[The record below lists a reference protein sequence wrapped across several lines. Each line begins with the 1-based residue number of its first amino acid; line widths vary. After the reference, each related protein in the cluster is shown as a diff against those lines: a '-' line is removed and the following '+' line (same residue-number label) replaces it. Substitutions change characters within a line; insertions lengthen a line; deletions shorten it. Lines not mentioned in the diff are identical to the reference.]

1 MKRKAPA
8 SPPPGRDDV
17 TVETFVHEDFA
28 GRYDGEVDDEGRPHG
43 AGILRLDDDG
53 AWYEGEFRRGARHG
67 QGTLHFPPDDDD
79 DDDDEDEDHDR
90 KHGPMPETSLEGL
103 STRGDRVVGSFADD
117 AIEGYAEYLSSDGTR
132 RAGLWHDGELS
143 GLIEEFDEDG
153 ECVFG
158 GEMDA
163 DGNKNGRG

>member
-1 MKRKAPA
+1 M
-8 SPPPGRDDV
+8 
-17 TVETFVHEDFA
+17 
-28 GRYDGEVDDEGRPHG
+28 
-43 AGILRLDDDG
+43 
-53 AWYEGEFRRGARHG
+53 
-67 QGTLHFPPDDDD
+67 
-79 DDDDEDEDHDR
+79 
-90 KHGPMPETSLEGL
+90 
-103 STRGDRVVGSFADD
+103 VGSFADD

-163 DGNKNGRG
+163 DGNKNGRGWFSFPDGGCYGGSSRLGNQTARASTSSR